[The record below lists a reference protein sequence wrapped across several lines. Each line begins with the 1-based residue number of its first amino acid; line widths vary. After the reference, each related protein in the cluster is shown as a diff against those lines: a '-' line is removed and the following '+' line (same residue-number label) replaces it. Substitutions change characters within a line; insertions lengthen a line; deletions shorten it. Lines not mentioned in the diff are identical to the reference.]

1 MTNTDRQTIESIQR
15 DREILKLIGG
25 LQDNVKS
32 LKEITDYLETRIEK
46 LERSKND

>member
-1 MTNTDRQTIESIQR
+1 MKEQTESIQR

-32 LKEITDYLETRIEK
+32 LKEITDYLATKIEK
-46 LERSKND
+46 LERSKNE